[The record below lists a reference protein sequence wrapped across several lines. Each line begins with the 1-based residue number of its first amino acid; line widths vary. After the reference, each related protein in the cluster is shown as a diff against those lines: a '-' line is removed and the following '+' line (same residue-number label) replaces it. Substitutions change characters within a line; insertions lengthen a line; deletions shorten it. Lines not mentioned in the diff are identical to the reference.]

1 MAHKARGCRSDTR
14 ISSINNK
21 AMNTEN
27 IYQVLDDLETF
38 ANNIGSEWMKE
49 RVAMLEAQI
58 ANLENQ
64 STL

>member
-1 MAHKARGCRSDTR
+1 MRGGKHFCK
-14 ISSINNK
+14 IINK
-21 AMNTEN
+21 QRAMNTEN

>member
-1 MAHKARGCRSDTR
+1 
-14 ISSINNK
+14 
-21 AMNTEN
+21 MNTEN

-38 ANNIGSEWMKE
+38 AANIGSEWMKE

-64 STL
+64 SKL

>member
-1 MAHKARGCRSDTR
+1 
-14 ISSINNK
+14 
-21 AMNTEN
+21 MNTEN

-64 STL
+64 STLWKQQK